1 MEYEASLLTGEA
13 SLLCPRSLTAPAQ
26 GQRHAFMIILL
37 NSVFLSLH
45 GDANAWRH
53 DTEACHLT
61 AGTARFWSRAR
72 IRASA
77 CVCRDVT
84 FVVELKN

>member
-1 MEYEASLLTGEA
+1 MSAESYGTCARATSRL
-13 SLLCPRSLTAPAQ
+13 
-26 GQRHAFMIILL
+26 HDILL

-53 DTEACHLT
+53 NTEACYLT
-61 AGTARFWSRAR
+61 AGTARCWSRAR

>member
-1 MEYEASLLTGEA
+1 MEYEASLLAGEA

-61 AGTARFWSRAR
+61 AGTARCWSRAR

-77 CVCRDVT
+77 FVCRDVT

>member
-1 MEYEASLLTGEA
+1 
-13 SLLCPRSLTAPAQ
+13 
-26 GQRHAFMIILL
+26 
-37 NSVFLSLH
+37 
-45 GDANAWRH
+45 
-53 DTEACHLT
+53 
-61 AGTARFWSRAR
+61 SRAR